1 MFALFLRIPA
11 LCTSQCSPPRRPVQ
25 PCSEQNTQTRTH
37 RGGIG
42 FGAAGSR
49 WLALALA
56 MILGLGGMAPAW
68 AEGLS
73 SSQTSIQPYLD
84 RFTEAVTQFT
94 LANGMTFLVLERP
107 QAPVVS
113 FMIHADVG
121 AVDEAD
127 GKTGVAHYL
136 EHLAFKGTSRI
147 GTVDY
152 ASETQVLAAMDRV
165 FADKLQA
172 EVAGNNDRAATLKA
186 ELETLRQQAS
196 SYVVQNQY
204 GQIIEQAGG
213 VGLNA
218 TTGADATRYF
228 YSLPANKLELWF
240 SLESERF
247 LDPVFREFF
256 EEKDV
261 ILEERRMR
269 VDNSPI
275 GTLVENFLENA
286 FEQHPY
292 RRPIIG
298 YQDDLYGATRQDIQ
312 DFYDTYYG
320 PGNLTAVVVGDVD
333 AVEVKRLAEIYFG
346 RYPARPIPHQPVV
359 NEPPQTAPRNLTLE
373 LPSEPWYIEG
383 YPRPNLSHPDHVI
396 YDMIDGLL
404 TSGRTSRLYRS
415 LVENN
420 PVALDIGTLN
430 GFPGDKY
437 DNLFVIYGLTAPNHN
452 PDDIATLLH
461 AELDRLQREPVSDAE
476 LERIKTQARAG
487 LLRSLNSNSG
497 LASLLAEYQAKT
509 GDWRN
514 IFRNLDAIDRVTA
527 ADVQRVAQSLF
538 QPQQR
543 TAVRLLSAP
552 AQRS

>member
-1 MFALFLRIPA
+1 MFALFLRPLASRPA
-11 LCTSQCSPPRRPVQ
+11 KRSTRRHPIQ
-25 PCSEQNTQTRTH
+25 QWFQQQTQTH
-37 RGGIG
+37 LGV
-42 FGAAGSR
+42 AGSR
-49 WLALALA
+49 WLAIALA
-56 MILGLGGMAPAW
+56 ILMGLGGMAPAR
-68 AEGLS
+68 AEGMPPR
-73 SSQTSIQPYLD
+73 QTSIQPYLD

-94 LANGMTFLVLERP
+94 LDNGMTFLVLERP

-152 ASETQVLAAMDRV
+152 AAETQVLAAMDRV

-172 EVAGNNDRAATLKA
+172 EAAGNNNRAATLKA

-275 GTLVENFLENA
+275 GTLVESFLENA

-298 YQDDLYGATRQDIQ
+298 YQDDLYGATREDIQ

-333 AVEVKRLAEIYFG
+333 SAEVKRLAEVYFG
-346 RYPARPIPHQPVV
+346 RYPARPTPPQPVV
-359 NEPPQTAPRNLTLE
+359 SEPSQTAPRNLTLE

-383 YPRPNLSHPDHVI
+383 YHRPNLSHPDHVV

-404 TSGRTSRLYRS
+404 TSGRTSRLYKA
-415 LVENN
+415 LVETN

-430 GFPGDKY
+430 SFPGDKY
-437 DNLFVIYGLTAPNHN
+437 DNLFVIYGLTAPNHS

-476 LERIKTQARAG
+476 LERVKTQARAG

-514 IFRNLDAIDRVTA
+514 IFRNLDAIERVTA
-527 ADVQRVAQSLF
+527 ADVQRVAQELF

-543 TAVRLLSAP
+543 TAVRLLSDP
-552 AQRS
+552 AQ

>member
-1 MFALFLRIPA
+1 MLWGQALLQ
-11 LCTSQCSPPRRPVQ
+11 LLT
-25 PCSEQNTQTRTH
+25 TRLWP
-37 RGGIG
+37 GC
-42 FGAAGSR
+42 R
-49 WLALALA
+49 WLGMLGGRGLALVLA
-56 MILGLGGMAPAW
+56 VMLGLGGMAPAW
-68 AEGLS
+68 AEGLRPG
-73 SSQTSIQPYLD
+73 QTSIQPYLD

-94 LANGMTFLVLERP
+94 LANGMTFIVLERP

-121 AVDEAD
+121 AVDEED

-147 GTVDY
+147 GTLDH
-152 ASETQVLAAMDRV
+152 ASEVQVLAAMDRV
-165 FADKLQA
+165 FAEKLQA
-172 EVAGNNDRAATLKA
+172 EAAGNANRSAELKA
-186 ELETLRQQAS
+186 ELEALRQQAS

-261 ILEERRMR
+261 ILEERQMR
-269 VDNSPI
+269 VDNSPV

-298 YQDDLYGATRQDIQ
+298 YEADLYAATRQDIQ

-320 PGNLTAVVVGDVD
+320 PGNLTAVVVGDVN
-333 AVEVKRLAEIYFG
+333 AAEVKRLAEVYFG
-346 RYPARPIPHQPVV
+346 RYPARPTPPQPLV

-383 YPRPNLSHPDHVI
+383 YPRPSLRHPDHVI

-404 TSGRTSRLYRS
+404 TSGRTSRLYRA
-415 LVENN
+415 LVVDN
-420 PVALDIGTLN
+420 PVALDVGTLN
-430 GFPGDKY
+430 GFPGNKY
-437 DNLFVIYGLTAPNHN
+437 DNLFGVYGLTAPGHS
-452 PDDIATLLH
+452 PDDIAILLH
-461 AELDRLQREPVSDAE
+461 AELERLQREPVSQAE
-476 LERIKTQARAG
+476 LDRVKTQSRAG

-514 IFRNLDAIDRVTA
+514 IFRDLDAIEQVTT

-538 QPQQR
+538 QAQQR
-543 TAVRLLSAP
+543 TAVRLLTAP
-552 AQRS
+552 TQ

>member
-1 MFALFLRIPA
+1 MAALLSWSLGFFLTQSMSAPFLR
-11 LCTSQCSPPRRPVQ
+11 SPSSRDRKF
-25 PCSEQNTQTRTH
+25 RTMLWQ
-37 RGGIG
+37 RC
-42 FGAAGSR
+42 R
-49 WLALALA
+49 WLGGMGGRGLALVLA
-56 MILGLGGMAPAW
+56 VMVGLGGLAPAW
-68 AEGLS
+68 AEGMRS
-73 SSQTSIQPYLD
+73 GQASIQPYLD
-84 RFTEAVTQFT
+84 RFAEAVSQFT
-94 LANGMTFLVLERP
+94 LANGMTFIVLERP

-121 AVDEAD
+121 AVDEED

-147 GTVDY
+147 GTLDH
-152 ASETQVLAAMDRV
+152 ASEIQVFEAMDRT
-165 FADKLQA
+165 FAEQLQA
-172 EVAGNNDRAATLKA
+172 EAMGNNDRAAELKA

-218 TTGADATRYF
+218 TTAADATRYF

-275 GTLVENFLENA
+275 GTLIEEFLGNA

-298 YQDDLYGATRQDIQ
+298 YQEDLYVATRQDIQ

-320 PGNLTAVVVGDVD
+320 PDNLTAVVVGDVD
-333 AVEVKRLAEIYFG
+333 AAEVKRLAEVYFG
-346 RYPARPIPHQPVV
+346 RYPARPTPPPPVI
-359 NEPPQTAPRNLTLE
+359 NEPTQTDPRNLTLE

-383 YPRPNLSHPDHVI
+383 YHRPSLSHPDHVI

-404 TSGRTSRLYRS
+404 TSGRTSRLYRA
-415 LVENN
+415 LVVDN

-430 GFPGDKY
+430 GFPGNKY
-437 DNLFVIYGLTAPNHN
+437 DNLFAIYGLTAPNHS
-452 PDDIATLLH
+452 PDDIAILLH
-461 AELDRLQREPVSDAE
+461 AELDRLQREPVTQAE
-476 LERIKTQARAG
+476 LDRVKTQSRAG

-514 IFRNLDAIDRVTA
+514 VFRDLEAIEQVTA

-543 TAVRLLSAP
+543 TAVRLLSASD
-552 AQRS
+552 Q